1 VNVAEN
7 SLADA
12 GLGGDR
18 ALGSTKPERCA
29 EIPDGKKRSR
39 PGMPLVTI
47 ITATYNAAECLPNLA
62 RSIREQTY
70 GNIEWI
76 VVDGASKDGTLDILR
91 QNEDVI
97 DHWISEP
104 DRGIYDAWNKGLGLA
119 NGEWI
124 CFLGAD
130 DFLWSAEVLETMVPR
145 LEAAYPGCRV
155 VYGSLAVVN
164 PDGQM
169 LYTLGEPWAAVRRRF
184 QSVMTL
190 PHPGLMHHR
199 SLFSEHGEFDTS
211 YRIAGDY
218 ELLLRELRSGDA
230 RHLEGVIVAGMT
242 LGGVS
247 TTPAAS
253 WTMLKE
259 MRRAARENGRWLP
272 GVAWLNAVVRYA
284 LRRLLW
290 GIFGERVTRMMLDA
304 GRWLS
309 GKPAHWT
316 KS

>member
-1 VNVAEN
+1 MVKLP
-7 SLADA
+7 SI
-12 GLGGDR
+12 
-18 ALGSTKPERCA
+18 S
-29 EIPDGKKRSR
+29 
-39 PGMPLVTI
+39 I
-47 ITATYNAAECLPNLA
+47 ITATYNAAEYLPNLA

-70 GNIEWI
+70 GNVEWI
-76 VVDGASKDGTLDILR
+76 VVDGASKDGTLDIIR

-119 NGEWI
+119 SGEWI

-130 DFLWSAEVLETMVPR
+130 DFFWSPEVLEITAPV
-145 LEAAYPGCRV
+145 LAAAYPGHRV
-155 VYGSLAVVN
+155 VYGSLAIVN
-164 PDGQM
+164 PGREV

-184 QSVMTL
+184 QSVMSL

-199 SLFSEHGEFDTS
+199 LLFSEHGEFDTS

-218 ELLLRELRSGDA
+218 ELLLRELRGGDA
-230 RHLEGVIVAGMT
+230 QYMNGMIVAGMT

-247 TTPAAS
+247 TTPTSS

-259 MRRAARENGRWLP
+259 MRRAAHENGRLLP
-272 GVAWLNAVVRYA
+272 GVAWLNAVARYA

-290 GIFGERVTRMMLDA
+290 GIFGERITRMLLDA

>member
-1 VNVAEN
+1 
-7 SLADA
+7 
-12 GLGGDR
+12 
-18 ALGSTKPERCA
+18 
-29 EIPDGKKRSR
+29 
-39 PGMPLVTI
+39 MPLVTI
-47 ITATYNAAECLPNLA
+47 ITATYNAAEYLPNLA

-119 NGEWI
+119 SGDWI

-164 PDGQM
+164 PGGQM

-184 QSVMTL
+184 QSVMAL

>member
-1 VNVAEN
+1 VSSGVVINA
-7 SLADA
+7 LADHVGDA
-12 GLGGDR
+12 SPQVRQGGDAR
-18 ALGSTKPERCA
+18 NRCA
-29 EIPDGKKRSR
+29 DKMPQ
-39 PGMPLVTI
+39 PGMPLVSI
-47 ITATYNAAECLPNLA
+47 ITTTYNAAECLPDLA

-76 VVDGASKDGTLDILR
+76 VVDGASKDCTLEIIR

-97 DHWISEP
+97 EHWISEP
-104 DRGIYDAWNKGLGLA
+104 DRGIYDAWNKGLELA
-119 NGEWI
+119 SGEWI

-130 DFLWSAEVLETMVPR
+130 DFLWSPEALESMAPA
-145 LEAAYPGCRV
+145 LAAAYPGCRV

-164 PDGQM
+164 PGGQM
-169 LYTLGEPWAAVRRRF
+169 LYLLGEPWAAVRRRF
-184 QSVMTL
+184 QSVMAL
-190 PHPGLMHHR
+190 PHPGLMHHQ
-199 SLFSEHGEFDTS
+199 SLFGEHGKFDTS

-218 ELLLRELRSGDA
+218 ELLLRELRTGDA
-230 RHLEGVIVAGMT
+230 RHLDGVIVAGMT

-247 TTPAAS
+247 TTPRAS

-259 MRRAARENGRWLP
+259 MRRAARANGQLLP
-272 GVAWLNAVVRYA
+272 GGAWLNAVVRYA

-290 GIFGERVTRMMLDA
+290 GIFGERVTRTMLDG
-304 GRWLS
+304 GRWLL